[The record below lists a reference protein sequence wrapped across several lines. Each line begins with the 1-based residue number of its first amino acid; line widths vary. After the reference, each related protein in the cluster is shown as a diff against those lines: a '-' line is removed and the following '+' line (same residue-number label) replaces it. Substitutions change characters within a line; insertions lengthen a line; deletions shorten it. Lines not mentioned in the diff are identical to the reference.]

1 MIKVIILSIT
11 GLITL
16 LQAELLILYVS
27 YKGNIQPYN
36 VQSIQ
41 KHNDLVKIQKIA
53 DVNGI
58 KIKLKSMPWKR
69 ALLMLK
75 KGKADGTINASYKK
89 ERALYSVYPMK
100 NNILDASRKL
110 NNGSSYYIYKNKKS
124 TINWDG
130 DKFTNVDGG
139 VGAMTKYAVVKDLKK
154 HKNIEVIERNNRM
167 SLMRDLA
174 TGKLSAY
181 AGMKTQVDKV
191 LNEYPQFTNKIIMEP
206 SPIRKKDYYL
216 IFSKKSYKNKKEEIE
231 KIWDGLKS
239 EKSL

>member
-1 MIKVIILSIT
+1 MVRIIIGII
-11 GLITL
+11 GLVSL
-16 LQAELLILYVS
+16 LQAELLILYVD
-27 YKGNIQPYN
+27 YKGDILPYN

-53 DVNGI
+53 DLHGI

-75 KGKADGTINASYKK
+75 KGKADGTINASYKE

-100 NNILDASRKL
+100 NNKLDASRKL

-124 TINWDG
+124 TLHWDG
-130 DKFTNVDGG
+130 KKFLNIDGAVG
-139 VGAMTKYAVVKDLKK
+139 VMTKYAVIDDLKK
-154 HKNIEVIERNNRM
+154 HKNIKIVERNNRI
-167 SLMRDLA
+167 SLMRDMA

-181 AGMKTQVDKV
+181 AGTKVYVDKV
-191 LNEYPQFTNKIIMEP
+191 LNEYPQFTNKIVMEP
-206 SPIRKKDYYL
+206 YPIRKKDYYL